1 MTDNIDEI
9 IAQIGDRHLRVL
21 TSALAKSQQ
30 RVVDEPSAANIKAL
44 REAKSALD
52 EMRGAGEDAPVVY
65 GNRVEALRALQAD
78 GYKIKKSKF
87 YADCKVGLCQLGAD
101 GSVTENELNRYVR
114 RVGLQR
120 LSEKSADPA
129 TNMLARKNEKEVE
142 RLEEQISKLRRER
155 EIIEGRYLERDVVEM
170 ELAGKCAVLEA
181 GLRHLFHT
189 RMVDWIEAAAAHGLP
204 AALDAAQQDLNAQF
218 NEFASLDDFEVLIGG
233 I

>member
-1 MTDNIDEI
+1 MTNNSEIDSDRQALELARDTAREKMTAGPTPAS
-9 IAQIGDRHLRVL
+9 IAAFEAARAALEKL
-21 TSALAKSQQ
+21 TA
-30 RVVDEPSAANIKAL
+30 
-44 REAKSALD
+44 
-52 EMRGAGEDAPVVY
+52 AGEEKPVVY
-65 GNRVEALRALQAD
+65 DNRVEALRALQVD

-101 GSVTENELNRYVR
+101 GSVTEVEINRYVR

-120 LSEKSADPA
+120 LAEKSADPA
-129 TNMLARKNEKEVE
+129 TDMLARKNEKEVE
-142 RLEEQISKLRRER
+142 RLDEQVSKLRRER
-155 EIIEGRYLERDVVEM
+155 EILEGRYLDRDVVEM

-204 AALDAAQQDLNAQF
+204 AALDTAQQDLNAQF